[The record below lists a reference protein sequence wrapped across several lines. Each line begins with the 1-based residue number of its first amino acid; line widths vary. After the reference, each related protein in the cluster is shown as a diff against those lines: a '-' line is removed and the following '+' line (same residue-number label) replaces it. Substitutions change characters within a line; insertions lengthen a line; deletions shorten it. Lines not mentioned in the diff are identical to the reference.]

1 MANQPSTGPSM
12 ARIGTAQN
20 EESSLRRYLA
30 ADHFYGIAKWLHFGG
45 AALTVV
51 LALISPLVL
60 VYSPDAGPALGA
72 IAGAWLFASRLLLE
86 PFRRQLQLKGAT
98 AQEMFDCGIFEL
110 DWNETLARPLSE
122 EEVRG
127 ASGTM
132 KAAERVRDW
141 YPTSEEIAWPK
152 SVLVCQRSNA
162 VWARR
167 QHRTYSRVLL
177 VAAGAW
183 AVIGVIVA
191 VADGATLAAYLVTIA
206 LPSLPALLDATEFAR
221 AHSSDADKRQLL
233 EDKSNDLLGDGSATK
248 QDLREIQDQLF
259 NLRRN
264 APLVP
269 GWFYK
274 LVRPKF
280 EEDMRY
286 AARRT
291 AEGGSSGR
299 TGSN

>member
-1 MANQPSTGPSM
+1 MDDRTSTGPSM
-12 ARIGTAQN
+12 VKIGKAQN

-30 ADHFYGIAKWLHFGG
+30 ADHYYGIAKLLHYGG

-51 LALISPLVL
+51 LALVSPLVL
-60 VYSPDAGPALGA
+60 LFVPDVGPTLGA
-72 IAGAWLFASRLLLE
+72 IAGAWLFGSRLLLE
-86 PFRRQLQLKGAT
+86 PVKRQLQLKGAT

-110 DWNETLARPLSE
+110 GWNETLARPLSE

-127 ASGTM
+127 ASGSM
-132 KAAERVRDW
+132 KHAERVRDW
-141 YPTSEEIAWPK
+141 YPTSKEMPWPK

-167 QHRTYSRVLL
+167 QHRVYSRVLL

-183 AVIGVIVA
+183 AIIGVIVA
-191 VADGATLAAYLVTIA
+191 VVDGASLADYLVTIA

-221 AHSSDADKRQLL
+221 AHSSDAEKRQLL
-233 EDKSNDLLGDGSATK
+233 EDKLNGHLRDGTAIS

-259 NLRRN
+259 NLRRD

-269 GWFYK
+269 GWFYA
-274 LVRPKF
+274 LVRRRF

-286 AARRT
+286 AAERA
-291 AEGGSSGR
+291 AESGSSGQVR
-299 TGSN
+299 DE